1 MKEVA
6 NRGSNH
12 GMHRLPEMLY
22 DRMKIQGTVSVSYH
36 TRTFSEIMR
45 LLFEGLYSVDA
56 AQRPATPKTAKDVQ
70 MLINLWLCVGEFM
83 TAWRV
88 QSEKGSDRYCLTD
101 GLQRSISMA
110 LFINGYVGIEMET
123 ARKLGYKDH
132 PDAADDALVYFC
144 KIGEADLGID
154 LLNLDAEQKKS
165 KFLCM
170 VASIVK
176 QDGDVA
182 THRIENRPGDMY
194 MTRGCQNKIT
204 ELKLMEIRYV
214 MPIDLAGL
222 MSAIDQFSQTRF
234 SPCELMNV
242 LEFLSKRML
251 QELQELLTK
260 VVNRHNVQTGIDCN
274 ELFGVLM
281 RVWAYLNFGSSE
293 LRRCS
298 GAASPA
304 AGPPALCIP
313 GDEASSCNTSYWS
326 ELVYKIYRLEPERN
340 AGTEAT
346 HARLSTA
353 IRLLAVRFEKELKNK
368 VIQSQQLVMM
378 LCALNR
384 MMELDEA
391 FEASRDR
398 VFDFLKLVLTFSSKF
413 MTAHTRAKFVS
424 VFKCDVANGLRT
436 VDAKAKAQGL
446 QDLINN
452 VDVPIDRQDSR
463 FDLFLHLVC
472 DNVRLFD
479 LYEEG
484 HGRGKEQ
491 APASQPDRS
500 ADSETESDEE

>member
-1 MKEVA
+1 M
-6 NRGSNH
+6 
-12 GMHRLPEMLY
+12 
-22 DRMKIQGTVSVSYH
+22 
-36 TRTFSEIMR
+36 
-45 LLFEGLYSVDA
+45 
-56 AQRPATPKTAKDVQ
+56 TP
-70 MLINLWLCVGEFM
+70 
-83 TAWRV
+83 WRV
-88 QSEKGSDRYCLTD
+88 QSEKGSDRYYVTD

-182 THRIENRPGDMY
+182 THRTENRPGDMY

-222 MSAIDQFSQTRF
+222 MSAIDQFSQTPF
-234 SPCELMNV
+234 SPYELMVV
-242 LEFLSKRML
+242 LEFESKRL
-251 QELQELLTK
+251 LVAFQELLTK
-260 VVNRHNVQTGIDCN
+260 VLNRHNVQTGINCN

-281 RVWAYLNFGSSE
+281 CVWAYVNFGSMES
-293 LRRCS
+293 
-298 GAASPA
+298 
-304 AGPPALCIP
+304 PALCIP

-326 ELVYKIYRLEPERN
+326 ELVYKIYRLSN
-340 AGTEAT
+340 AGTEAVQS
-346 HARLSTA
+346 RLSTA

-368 VIQSQQLVMM
+368 AIQSQQLVMM

-384 MMELDEA
+384 MMELDET
-391 FEASRDR
+391 FDASRER

-413 MTAHTRAKFVS
+413 MTAHTRTKFVS
-424 VFKCDVANGLRT
+424 GFKYDVANGLRT
-436 VDAKAKAQGL
+436 VDAKAKAQAL
-446 QDLINN
+446 QDLITN

-463 FDLFLHLVC
+463 FDLFLRLVC
-472 DNVRLFD
+472 DNVTLFD
-479 LYEEG
+479 VYEGG

-500 ADSETESDEE
+500 ADSETESDEERG

>member
-1 MKEVA
+1 M
-6 NRGSNH
+6 
-12 GMHRLPEMLY
+12 
-22 DRMKIQGTVSVSYH
+22 
-36 TRTFSEIMR
+36 
-45 LLFEGLYSVDA
+45 
-56 AQRPATPKTAKDVQ
+56 
-70 MLINLWLCVGEFM
+70 
-83 TAWRV
+83 
-88 QSEKGSDRYCLTD
+88 
-101 GLQRSISMA
+101 
-110 LFINGYVGIEMET
+110 
-123 ARKLGYKDH
+123 
-132 PDAADDALVYFC
+132 VY
-144 KIGEADLGID
+144 
-154 LLNLDAEQKKS
+154 N
-165 KFLCM
+165 
-170 VASIVK
+170 
-176 QDGDVA
+176 
-182 THRIENRPGDMY
+182 
-194 MTRGCQNKIT
+194 
-204 ELKLMEIRYV
+204 
-214 MPIDLAGL
+214 
-222 MSAIDQFSQTRF
+222 
-234 SPCELMNV
+234 
-242 LEFLSKRML
+242 
-251 QELQELLTK
+251 
-260 VVNRHNVQTGIDCN
+260 
-274 ELFGVLM
+274 
-281 RVWAYLNFGSSE
+281 
-293 LRRCS
+293 
-298 GAASPA
+298 
-304 AGPPALCIP
+304 
-313 GDEASSCNTSYWS
+313 
-326 ELVYKIYRLEPERN
+326 IYRLEPERN